1 MPRKFEGKIVLVT
14 GASRGIGKD
23 IALAFAREGAS
34 LVLAARSAEGLQRV
48 EQEIG
53 EMGCEALSIPTD
65 VSSQASVNSLVA
77 EAQNHFGRID
87 VLVNNAGIGRVGSID
102 SEAFEEDLQQTL
114 QASLFGMIHVTRRV
128 LPIFRQQGS
137 GTIVNMSSVVG
148 RKAFP
153 RFGAYAIAMHGV
165 SAFSD
170 SLRQEC
176 AGTNIQVSVIH
187 PALTATDLLRGRRIA
202 NASAVPP
209 HDPAFVRLC
218 REGSCQS
225 SLSEATPSGL
235 ASSREY
241 AAARRRLVTQ
251 AWRRDRQLS
260 HHPAYCLASRA

>member
-1 MPRKFEGKIVLVT
+1 
-14 GASRGIGKD
+14 
-23 IALAFAREGAS
+23 
-34 LVLAARSAEGLQRV
+34 
-48 EQEIG
+48 
-53 EMGCEALSIPTD
+53 
-65 VSSQASVNSLVA
+65 VNSLVA

-187 PALTATDLLRGRRIA
+187 PALTATDLFREADESQMPPQFRHMTPLSSDYVGR
-202 NASAVPP
+202 AVVK
-209 HDPAFVRLC
+209 AVYR
-218 REGSCQS
+218 RQ
-225 SLSEATPSGL
+225 
-235 ASSREY
+235 
-241 AAARRRLVTQ
+241 RRLVLPRVADMLLLGDALSPRLGDAIASSLTIRPI
-251 AWRRDRQLS
+251 AWLLGLS
-260 HHPAYCLASRA
+260 RGKTYHQTVLQRPVNKTF